1 MGIDLPSIYV
11 CTHNN
16 NTDDDGDGSGDDD
29 DDDDDDYNDDV
40 DDGGLFRFGR
50 HTEHSRRVVIAGS

>member
-16 NTDDDGDGSGDDD
+16 NIDDDGDGNGDDD
-29 DDDDDDYNDDV
+29 DDDDV

-50 HTEHSRRVVIAGS
+50 HTERSRVVIAGS